1 MRDSPHMPGP
11 RHVPGSGLRLILCT
25 APVDAAAAV
34 ARELLEAKLI
44 GCANLI
50 PAVRSLYWWEG
61 AVQDDSETVMLMEC
75 PLERCDEAVAALAAA
90 HPYDVPKILV
100 IEPSAVTGP
109 YLEWLRAAAQPR

>member
-1 MRDSPHMPGP
+1 MPDSPDTPD
-11 RHVPGSGLRLILCT
+11 VGLRLIVCT
-25 APVDAAAAV
+25 APIDQAPAL

-50 PAVRSLYWWEG
+50 PEVRSLYWWEG
-61 AVQDDSETVMLMEC
+61 AIQDDAEIVMLMEC
-75 PLERCDEAVAALAAA
+75 PVERVDEAVAALAAA

-100 IEPSAVTGP
+100 IVPSAVNRP

>member
-1 MRDSPHMPGP
+1 
-11 RHVPGSGLRLILCT
+11 VPGSGLRLILCT

-50 PAVRSLYWWEG
+50 PGVRSLYWWEG
-61 AVQDDSETVMLMEC
+61 ELQDDTELLMLMEC
-75 PLERCDEAVAALAAA
+75 TVERADEAVIALTAA

-100 IEPSAVTGP
+100 IEPSAVNGP
-109 YLEWLRAAAQPR
+109 YLEWLRAVAPPR